1 MSKPITPSQALHDL
15 ADDAR
20 ILMEA
25 TATATGDHVAKAR
38 KRLAAALERG
48 KQQGESL
55 LERSGDHVRESAD
68 DLRDLLARARDRG
81 VEWYGDVRD
90 KAVEKAK
97 AADKVVRDNPY
108 RSIGIALGVGA
119 LVGFFCSYRHGRKG
133 G

>member
-1 MSKPITPSQALHDL
+1 MSKTITPSRALRDL

-48 KQQGESL
+48 KLQGESL
-55 LERSGDHVRESAD
+55 MERSGEQVRESAG
-68 DLRDLLARARDRG
+68 DLRDLLVHARDRG
-81 VEWYGDVRD
+81 AEWYGDVRD
-90 KAVEKAK
+90 KTVEKVK
-97 AADKVVRDNPY
+97 AADAVVRDNPY

-119 LVGFFCSYRHGRKG
+119 LVGFVASCRHGRNG
-133 G
+133 H